1 MEVIYALI
9 PMMLIFGFLVVIVF
23 IWMAKTGQF
32 DDMDGAANRI
42 FMDDEYPE
50 DLAPR
55 KPLDDSQGTKQEGEE
70 PHVDS
75 EAKAKHSHKA

>member
-50 DLAPR
+50 DIAPKKAPDNTQSLVNEED
-55 KPLDDSQGTKQEGEE
+55 KPSDQDEKKELK
-70 PHVDS
+70 
-75 EAKAKHSHKA
+75 

>member
-1 MEVIYALI
+1 MDVIYTLI

-23 IWMAKTGQF
+23 IWMAKSGHF

-50 DLAPR
+50 DINSKAASEEQSEQSVQTEGKQPLE
-55 KPLDDSQGTKQEGEE
+55 KPDESKKQ
-70 PHVDS
+70 
-75 EAKAKHSHKA
+75 